1 MADKQLTFDEDA
13 RASLMRGVDELKRV
27 VGLTL
32 GPSGRNVLLSRMF
45 GLPIVCSDGVT
56 VAKEVE
62 LPEPYENLGAQL
74 VKEAASKTND
84 SVGDGTTTSV
94 VLTQSIVRNGFMNVA
109 SGANG
114 MGIRDGVDMA
124 VQAVVSELKSMAIPV
139 EDRQRVARVAALSA
153 HEEPIAELLAD
164 ALDKVGRDGVV
175 TIEDSKTLADE
186 LEFVEGVRVDRGYIS
201 PHFVSDTQRM
211 EVAIDNPM
219 FLITD
224 QKVSA
229 PNDVIG
235 IMEKM
240 LQAQTRSLVIIA
252 EDVEG
257 EALSTLVVNKLRGT
271 IDCVAIKAPGFGE
284 RRKAL
289 LEDIAIVTGGTVI
302 SADRGLKVEDA
313 EIDMLGTARR
323 LVANKDEST
332 IVEGRGDD
340 NAIKDRLDQL
350 RVQIEETSSDYDREK
365 LQERMA
371 ALVGGVAV
379 LKIGGATEPEVTE
392 RKSRAEDALSATRAA
407 IEEGIVPGGGV
418 ALVRAGKVLADLEK
432 SLEGD
437 QALGVRMV
445 QAALSAPLLLIS
457 ENAGHEGQVI
467 LEGVRNGEGD
477 YGFDADRGEFCNL
490 IEAGIID
497 PVKVTRSALQN
508 AGSVAG
514 MMMTTQ
520 AIITEI
526 PEFIPLPED
535 IQDFM
540 HDYGAAHPRKRQEL
554 GPNQPLMN
562 NVAGRA

>member
-45 GLPIVCSDGVT
+45 GLPIVCSYGVT

-114 MGIRDGVDMA
+114 MGIRDGVDAA

-418 ALVRAGKVLADLEK
+418 ALVRAGKVLAGLEK

-540 HDYGAAHPRKRQEL
+540 HD
-554 GPNQPLMN
+554 
-562 NVAGRA
+562 

>member
-1 MADKQLTFDEDA
+1 MADKQLTFDEEA

-27 VGLTL
+27 VGITL

-62 LPEPYENLGAQL
+62 LEEPYENLGAQL

-84 SVGDGTTTSV
+84 AVGDGTTTSV

-114 MGIRDGVDMA
+114 IGIRDGVDMA
-124 VQAVVSELKSMAIPV
+124 VEAVVAELKNMAIPV
-139 EDRQRVARVAALSA
+139 EDKERVARVAALSA
-153 HEEPIAELLAD
+153 HEEPIAALLAD

-175 TIEDSKTLADE
+175 TIEESKSIEDD
-186 LEFVEGVRVDRGYIS
+186 LEFVEGVRVDRGYLS

-224 QKVSA
+224 QKISS
-229 PNDVIG
+229 PNEVVG

-240 LQAQTRSLVIIA
+240 LQAQVRSLVIIA

-257 EALSTLVVNKLRGT
+257 EALSTLVVNKMRGT

-302 SADRGLKVEDA
+302 SSDSGMNVADA
-313 EIDMLGTARR
+313 EIENLGTARR

-340 NAIKDRLDQL
+340 QAIKERLEQL

-379 LKIGGATEPEVTE
+379 LKIGGATEPEITE

-407 IEEGIVPGGGV
+407 IEEGIVSGGGV
-418 ALVRAGKVLADLEK
+418 ALVRAGRVLDDVLKAV
-432 SLEGD
+432 EGD
-437 QALGVRMV
+437 QAVGVRMV
-445 QAALSAPLLLIS
+445 RDALAAPLLLIS
-457 ENAGHEGQVI
+457 DNAGHEGQVV
-467 LEGVRNGEGD
+467 LDAVKNGED
-477 YGFDADRGEFCNL
+477 DWGFDADKGEYCNL

-497 PVKVTRSALQN
+497 PVKVTRSALEN
-508 AGSVAG
+508 AGSIAG

-520 AIITEI
+520 AVITEI
-526 PEFIPLPED
+526 PEFVPLPAD

-540 HDYGAAHPRKRQEL
+540 HD
-554 GPNQPLMN
+554 
-562 NVAGRA
+562 

>member
-1 MADKQLTFDEDA
+1 MADKQLTFDEEA

-27 VGLTL
+27 VGITL

-62 LPEPYENLGAQL
+62 LEEPYENLGAQL

-84 SVGDGTTTSV
+84 AVGDGTTTSV
-94 VLTQSIVRNGFMNVA
+94 VLAQSIVSNGFMNVA

-114 MGIRDGVDMA
+114 IGIRDGVDKA
-124 VQAVVSELKSMAIPV
+124 VAAVVAELRTMAIPV
-139 EDRQRVARVAALSA
+139 EDKARIARVAALSA

-175 TIEDSKTLADE
+175 TIEESKSLDDE
-186 LEFVEGVRVDRGYIS
+186 LDFVEGVRVDRGYLS
-201 PHFVSDTQRM
+201 PHFVNDTQRM
-211 EVAIDNPM
+211 EVAIDSPM

-224 QKVSA
+224 QKIGS
-229 PNDVIG
+229 PNEIVG

-240 LQAQTRSLVIIA
+240 LQSQNRSLVIIA

-257 EALSTLVVNKLRGT
+257 EALSTLVVNKMRGT
-271 IDCVAIKAPGFGE
+271 LECLAIKAPGFGE

-302 SADRGLKVEDA
+302 SNDRGMKIEDA
-313 EIDMLGTARR
+313 EIEHLGQARR
-323 LVANKDEST
+323 IVANKDEST
-332 IVEGRGDD
+332 IIEGRGDD
-340 NAIKDRLDQL
+340 QGIKERLEQL

-379 LKIGGATEPEVTE
+379 LKLGGATEPEINE

-418 ALVRAGKVLADLEK
+418 ALVRAGHVLIALEQT
-432 SLEGD
+432 LEGD

-445 QAALSAPLLLIS
+445 HQSLSAPLMLIS
-457 ENAGHEGQVI
+457 DNAGHEGQVV
-467 LEGVRNGEGD
+467 LEAVRNGKD
-477 YGFDADRGEFCNL
+477 DWGFDADKGEYCNL

-497 PVKVTRSALQN
+497 PVKVTRSALEN
-508 AGSVAG
+508 AGSIAG

-526 PEFIPLPED
+526 PEFVPLPAD

-540 HDYGAAHPRKRQEL
+540 HD
-554 GPNQPLMN
+554 
-562 NVAGRA
+562 

>member
-1 MADKQLTFDEDA
+1 MADKQLVFDEEA

-27 VGLTL
+27 VGITL

-62 LPEPYENLGAQL
+62 LEEPYENLGAQL
-74 VKEAASKTND
+74 VKEAAAKTND
-84 SVGDGTTTSV
+84 AVGDGTTTSV

-114 MGIRDGVDMA
+114 IGIRDGVDMA
-124 VQAVVSELKSMAIPV
+124 VEAVVTELRNMAIPV
-139 EDRQRVARVAALSA
+139 EDKERVTRVAALSA
-153 HEEPIAELLAD
+153 HEEPIATLLAD

-175 TIEDSKTLADE
+175 TIEESKSIEDD
-186 LEFVEGVRVDRGYIS
+186 LEFVEGVRVDRGYLS

-224 QKVSA
+224 QKISS
-229 PNDVIG
+229 PNEVVG

-257 EALSTLVVNKLRGT
+257 EALSTLVVNKMRGT

-302 SADRGLKVEDA
+302 SADRGMNVADA
-313 EIDMLGTARR
+313 EIENLGTARR
-323 LVANKDEST
+323 LIANKDEST

-340 NAIKDRLDQL
+340 QGIKERLEQL

-379 LKIGGATEPEVTE
+379 LKIGGATEPEITE

-418 ALVRAGKVLADLEK
+418 ALVRAGLVLDNLVNTV
-432 SLEGD
+432 EGD
-437 QALGVRMV
+437 QAVGMRMV
-445 QAALSAPLLLIS
+445 RDALAAPLLLIS
-457 ENAGHEGQVI
+457 DNSGHEGQVV
-467 LEGVRNGEGD
+467 LDAVRNGKD
-477 YGFDADRGEFCNL
+477 DWGFDADKGEYCNL

-508 AGSVAG
+508 AGSIAG

-526 PEFIPLPED
+526 PEFIPLPAD

-540 HDYGAAHPRKRQEL
+540 HD
-554 GPNQPLMN
+554 
-562 NVAGRA
+562 

>member
-62 LPEPYENLGAQL
+62 LPDPYENLGAQL

-84 SVGDGTTTSV
+84 AVGDGTTTSV
-94 VLTQSIVRNGFMNVA
+94 VLTQSILRNGFMNVA

-114 MGIRDGVDMA
+114 IGIRDGVDLA
-124 VQAVVSELKSMAIPV
+124 VAAVVAELKNMAIPV
-139 EDRQRVARVAALSA
+139 KDRDQVARVAALSA

-175 TIEDSKTLADE
+175 TIEESKSLVDE
-186 LEFVEGVRVDRGYIS
+186 LEFVEGVRVDRGYLS

-211 EVAIDNPM
+211 EAAIDNPM
-219 FLITD
+219 FLLTD
-224 QKVSA
+224 QKISS
-229 PNDVIG
+229 PNEVVG

-240 LQAQTRSLVIIA
+240 LQAGKRSLVIIA
-252 EDVEG
+252 EDVDG

-313 EIDMLGTARR
+313 DIPLLGTARR
-323 LVANKDEST
+323 LVASKDEST
-332 IVEGRGDD
+332 IVEGHGDD
-340 NAIKDRLDQL
+340 TAIKDRLNQL
-350 RVQIEETSSDYDREK
+350 RVQIEETTSDYDREK

-379 LKIGGATEPEVTE
+379 LKIGGTTEPEINE

-418 ALVRAGKVLADLEK
+418 ALVRAGHVLNDLI
-432 SLEGD
+432 SGLEGD
-437 QALGVRMV
+437 QAVGARMV
-445 QAALSAPLLLIS
+445 RDALSAPLLLICQ
-457 ENAGHEGQVI
+457 NAGHEGQVV
-467 LEGVRNGEGD
+467 LEGVRTGEGD
-477 YGFDADRGEFCNL
+477 WGFDADKGEYCNL
-490 IEAGIID
+490 IAAGIID
-497 PVKVTRSALQN
+497 PVKVTRSALEN
-508 AGSVAG
+508 AGSIAG
-514 MMMTTQ
+514 MMLTTQ

-526 PEFIPLPED
+526 PEFVPLPQD

-540 HDYGAAHPRKRQEL
+540 HD
-554 GPNQPLMN
+554 
-562 NVAGRA
+562 